1 MRRCAGLTNGFSKK
15 VESHCVALVPFYV
28 HCNFVRIHKTL
39 HCTPAMTAGVT
50 DRPCSIDDIIALID
64 ARAEAPT
71 RTGVYKV
78 AISNR
83 DITDNNIT
91 WYMTT

>member
-1 MRRCAGLTNGFSKK
+1 
-15 VESHCVALVPFYV
+15 
-28 HCNFVRIHKTL
+28 
-39 HCTPAMTAGVT
+39 MTAGVT